1 MKNIFETINLWAVVD
16 NWEEAYDYG
25 CYYVEVDGTENKKY
39 HALTIGL
46 LLGYGKD
53 LVSKIIDRKIRST
66 WKDWSE
72 KWADLCEIYAMTD
85 IYLELRSQI
94 KGKGSK
100 QRKDE
105 LAMQFLSYAFKTAGF
120 SIKNPEDV
128 ASMEL
133 LTGLDMYTGD
143 MKKEERDK
151 RFPKQKRERC
161 YLVKH
166 KQHK

>member
-1 MKNIFETINLWAVVD
+1 MANIFNSINLWTVTNDWA
-16 NWEEAYDYG
+16 EAYDRG
-25 CYYVEVDGTENKKY
+25 CYYVEVFEDGTEEY
-39 HALTIGL
+39 HALTTGL
-46 LLGYGKD
+46 LRSAKD

-72 KWADLCEIYAMTD
+72 KWVDLCEIYAMTD
-85 IYLELRSQI
+85 IYLELRSRI

-105 LAMQFLSYAFKTAGF
+105 LAIQFLSYAFKTAGF
-120 SIKNPEDV
+120 SVKNPEDV

-133 LTGLDMYTGD
+133 LTGLDMHTGD

-151 RFPKQKRERC
+151 RFPKPKRERC